1 MAQETFYLES
11 SSNIPFKKHLY
22 GKNVFLIDDIYA
34 STVLA
39 HLSTHDCKLPVL
51 TVQIKKLYQLLLN
64 YVFNNSFEKNIT
76 EFKTRMHDFHPE
88 GIYKGMVLDTNNPV
102 VTVDLAR
109 AGMIPS
115 QVIFEELSYLF
126 PIEKIRQDHFY
137 AARMTN
143 LNEKVTGVDI
153 SGSKIGGNIEG
164 AFVLFPDPM
173 GATGNTISEALKVY
187 KKSVEGNAKKFIT
200 LHLIITPEYIKRI
213 QKDHPEVEIYALRLD
228 RGLSSPKA
236 LASLPGEYPEE
247 EKGLNNKDY
256 IVPGAGGV
264 GELLNNSFV

>member
-1 MAQETFYLES
+1 MSFQ
-11 SSNIPFKKHLY
+11 KHHY
-22 GKNVFLIDDIYA
+22 GDKVFLIEDIYA

-39 HLSTHDCKLPVL
+39 KLSTHECRLPEL
-51 TVQIKKLYQLLLN
+51 TVQIKKLYQILLQN
-64 YVFNNSFEKNIT
+64 VFNNSFEKT
-76 EFKTRMHDFHPE
+76 SQEFQTRMYDFHSE
-88 GIYKGMVLDTNNPV
+88 AIVKGEMLDTREPV

-143 LNEKVTGVDI
+143 LNAKVTGVDI

-164 AFVLFPDPM
+164 AYMLFPDPM

-187 KKSVEGNAKKFIT
+187 KNSIEGKAKKFIT

-228 RGLSSPKA
+228 RGLSSEKA
-236 LASLPGEYPEE
+236 LANLPGKYLDE
-247 EKGLNNKDY
+247 EKGLNDQDY